1 MVCGFCCN
9 VSSLMT
15 TTEAVVVD
23 FPKEEKEMVL
33 WVAWVEKEWVV
44 WTTNWA
50 SDFIIF
56 NTSWITAIVAQYP
69 NAVPLEV
76 DLWRNLKCKPA
87 VWLTLTNEASGKT
100 SRVCYC
106 ERLLEWTCK
115 ESDIAGL
122 TLFLWLGKFLVY
134 MVRLARLWGKANFV
148 TTHVSRNL
156 MF

>member
-1 MVCGFCCN
+1 VT
-9 VSSLMT
+9 SSFSTRAESQPLL
-15 TTEAVVVD
+15 
-23 FPKEEKEMVL
+23 P
-33 WVAWVEKEWVV
+33 
-44 WTTNWA
+44 N
-50 SDFIIF
+50 
-56 NTSWITAIVAQYP
+56 YP

-87 VWLTLTNEASGKT
+87 VWLTLTNETSDKT

-106 ERLLEWTCK
+106 ETLLEWTCK
-115 ESDIAGL
+115 ESDIVGL
-122 TLFLWLGKFLVY
+122 TLFLWLGKFLVD